1 MYYIDHLF
9 SGLSQIARV
18 CYIQFL
24 HNKTKSIPI
33 PKFYLQI
40 LVLLATFSGAVY
52 AQQQEAE
59 PDIYNQCVEQTIQA
73 LQLVSINNS
82 VVEICS
88 ERAKQGYEKQIVA
101 LLDQIRVQSQQ
112 DSQPER
118 YQAILKSQRLRKAY
132 VEQECENAGQY
143 VGSPMYAFCP
153 MQQYAERVVQL
164 QQYVY

>member
-1 MYYIDHLF
+1 MPKLY
-9 SGLSQIARV
+9 
-18 CYIQFL
+18 L
-24 HNKTKSIPI
+24 H
-33 PKFYLQI
+33 I
-40 LVLLATFSGAVY
+40 LISLATFSGAVH
-52 AQQQEAE
+52 AQEQEAE

-118 YQAILKSQRLRKAY
+118 YQAILKSQRLWKAY
-132 VEQECENAGQY
+132 VEQECDNAGQY
-143 VGSPMYAFCP
+143 VGSSMYAFCP

-164 QQYVY
+164 QQYVH

>member
-1 MYYIDHLF
+1 M
-9 SGLSQIARV
+9 
-18 CYIQFL
+18 
-24 HNKTKSIPI
+24 

-40 LVLLATFSGAVY
+40 LVLLATFSGTVQ

-73 LQLVSINNS
+73 LQLVSINNG

-88 ERAKQGYEKQIVA
+88 ERAKHLDEKKIVS

-118 YQAILKSQRLRKAY
+118 YQAILKSQRLWKAY
-132 VEQECENAGQY
+132 VEQECDNAGQY

-153 MQQYAERVVQL
+153 MQQCAERVVQL
-164 QQYVY
+164 QQYVH

>member
-1 MYYIDHLF
+1 M
-9 SGLSQIARV
+9 
-18 CYIQFL
+18 
-24 HNKTKSIPI
+24 

-40 LVLLATFSGAVY
+40 LVLLATFSGAVH

-88 ERAKQGYEKQIVA
+88 ERAKHLDEKKIVS

-118 YQAILKSQRLRKAY
+118 YQAILKSQRLWKAY
-132 VEQECENAGQY
+132 VEQECDNAGQY

-153 MQQYAERVVQL
+153 MQQCAERVVQL
-164 QQYVY
+164 QQYVH

>member
-1 MYYIDHLF
+1 M
-9 SGLSQIARV
+9 
-18 CYIQFL
+18 
-24 HNKTKSIPI
+24 

-40 LVLLATFSGAVY
+40 LVLLATFSGAVH

-88 ERAKQGYEKQIVA
+88 ERAKHLDEKKIVS

-118 YQAILKSQRLRKAY
+118 YQAILKSQRLWKAY
-132 VEQECENAGQY
+132 VEQECDNAGQY

-153 MQQYAERVVQL
+153 MLQYAERVVQL
-164 QQYVY
+164 QQYVH

>member
-1 MYYIDHLF
+1 M
-9 SGLSQIARV
+9 
-18 CYIQFL
+18 
-24 HNKTKSIPI
+24 

-40 LVLLATFSGAVY
+40 LVLLATFSGTVH

-73 LQLVSINNS
+73 LQLVSINNG

-88 ERAKQGYEKQIVA
+88 ERAKHLDEKKIVS

-118 YQAILKSQRLRKAY
+118 YQAILKSQRLWKAY
-132 VEQECENAGQY
+132 VEQECDNAGQY

-153 MQQYAERVVQL
+153 MQQCAERVVQL
-164 QQYVY
+164 QQYVH

>member
-1 MYYIDHLF
+1 M
-9 SGLSQIARV
+9 
-18 CYIQFL
+18 
-24 HNKTKSIPI
+24 

-40 LVLLATFSGAVY
+40 LVLLATFSGAVH

-88 ERAKQGYEKQIVA
+88 ERAKHLDEKKIVS

-118 YQAILKSQRLRKAY
+118 YQAILKSQRLWKAY
-132 VEQECENAGQY
+132 VEQECDNAGQY
-143 VGSPMYAFCP
+143 VGSTMSAFCP

-164 QQYVY
+164 QQYVH

>member
-1 MYYIDHLF
+1 M
-9 SGLSQIARV
+9 
-18 CYIQFL
+18 
-24 HNKTKSIPI
+24 

-40 LVLLATFSGAVY
+40 LVLLATFSGAVH

-73 LQLVSINNS
+73 LQLASINNS

-88 ERAKQGYEKQIVA
+88 ERAKHFDEKKIVS

-118 YQAILKSQRLRKAY
+118 YQAILKSQRLWKAY
-132 VEQECENAGQY
+132 VEQECDNAGQY

-164 QQYVY
+164 QQYVH

>member
-1 MYYIDHLF
+1 M
-9 SGLSQIARV
+9 
-18 CYIQFL
+18 
-24 HNKTKSIPI
+24 

-40 LVLLATFSGAVY
+40 LVLLATFSGAVH

-73 LQLVSINNS
+73 LQLASINNS

-88 ERAKQGYEKQIVA
+88 ERAKHLNEKKIVS

-118 YQAILKSQRLRKAY
+118 YQAILKSQRLWKAY
-132 VEQECENAGQY
+132 VEQECDNAGQY
-143 VGSPMYAFCP
+143 VGSPMYAFVLCSS
-153 MQQYAERVVQL
+153 MLNGLYSYSNTFTKEFSRITHKNKM
-164 QQYVY
+164 

>member
-1 MYYIDHLF
+1 M
-9 SGLSQIARV
+9 
-18 CYIQFL
+18 
-24 HNKTKSIPI
+24 

-40 LVLLATFSGAVY
+40 LVLLATFSGAVH

-73 LQLVSINNS
+73 LRLISINNS

-88 ERAKQGYEKQIVA
+88 ERAKHLDEKKIVS

-118 YQAILKSQRLRKAY
+118 YQAILKSQRLWKAY
-132 VEQECENAGQY
+132 VEQECDNAGQY

-153 MQQYAERVVQL
+153 MQQCAERVVQL
-164 QQYVY
+164 QQYVH

>member
-1 MYYIDHLF
+1 M
-9 SGLSQIARV
+9 
-18 CYIQFL
+18 
-24 HNKTKSIPI
+24 

-40 LVLLATFSGAVY
+40 LVLLATFSGAVH

-88 ERAKQGYEKQIVA
+88 ERAKHLDEKKIVS

-118 YQAILKSQRLRKAY
+118 YQAILKSQRLWKAY
-132 VEQECENAGQY
+132 VEQECDNAGQY
-143 VGSPMYAFCP
+143 VGSPMYALCP
-153 MQQYAERVVQL
+153 MQHYAERVVQL
-164 QQYVY
+164 QQFVH